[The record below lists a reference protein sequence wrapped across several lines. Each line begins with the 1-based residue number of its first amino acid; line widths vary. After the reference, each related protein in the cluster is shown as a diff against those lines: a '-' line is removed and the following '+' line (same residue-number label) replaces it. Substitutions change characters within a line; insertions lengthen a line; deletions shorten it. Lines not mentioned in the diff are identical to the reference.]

1 MIKLHK
7 LFFLFAA
14 VAAFTAC
21 SSSEETNGT
30 DDSLLANAP
39 QTEVYM
45 GVDVLNNYQ
54 KVNAVTRAANPLS
67 PTANVN
73 YFNVKVD
80 PRLGFNVAPN
90 KYVGVM
96 NNGKVYTDCPYI
108 TINKDKNFD
117 YLLSTNGSGLR
128 TLIAAGDTTTATIVK
143 KLTSWCGRTN
153 PVSPTVVK
161 RTSV

>member
-1 MIKLHK
+1 
-7 LFFLFAA
+7 
-14 VAAFTAC
+14 
-21 SSSEETNGT
+21 
-30 DDSLLANAP
+30 
-39 QTEVYM
+39 M

-153 PVSPTVVK
+153 PCRLPWWK

>member
-7 LFFLFAA
+7 LFALFAA

-21 SSSEETNGT
+21 SNSEETNGT
-30 DDSLLANAP
+30 DDSSLTNAP

-54 KVNAVTRAANPLS
+54 KVNAVTRAVNPLS

-96 NNGKVYTDCPYI
+96 NDGKVYTDCPYI
-108 TINKDKNFD
+108 TIKI
-117 YLLSTNGSGLR
+117 R
-128 TLIAAGDTTTATIVK
+128 T
-143 KLTSWCGRTN
+143 
-153 PVSPTVVK
+153 
-161 RTSV
+161 RTSTICSVQMVRVCAPLSQRATPPQPPL

>member
-7 LFFLFAA
+7 LFALFAA

-21 SSSEETNGT
+21 SSSEEANGS

-54 KVNAVTRAANPLS
+54 KMNAITRAANPLS

-73 YFNVKVD
+73 YFNA
-80 PRLGFNVAPN
+80 LN
-90 KYVGVM
+90 
-96 NNGKVYTDCPYI
+96 
-108 TINKDKNFD
+108 
-117 YLLSTNGSGLR
+117 S
-128 TLIAAGDTTTATIVK
+128 AT
-143 KLTSWCGRTN
+143 
-153 PVSPTVVK
+153 
-161 RTSV
+161 

>member
-7 LFFLFAA
+7 LFALFAA

-21 SSSEETNGT
+21 SNSEETNGT
-30 DDSLLANAP
+30 DDSSLANAP

-108 TINKDKNFD
+108 TINLN
-117 YLLSTNGSGLR
+117 SA
-128 TLIAAGDTTTATIVK
+128 TL
-143 KLTSWCGRTN
+143 
-153 PVSPTVVK
+153 
-161 RTSV
+161 